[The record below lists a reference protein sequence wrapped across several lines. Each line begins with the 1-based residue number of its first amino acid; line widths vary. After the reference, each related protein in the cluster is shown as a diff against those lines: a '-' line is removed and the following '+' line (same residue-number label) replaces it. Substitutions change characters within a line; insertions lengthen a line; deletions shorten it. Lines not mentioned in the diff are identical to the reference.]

1 MENTHLYKRSG
12 GHRANSGRKKIP
24 DKKEQVFAMVRQSM
38 IDLLG
43 EDEVK
48 RLMTEAVVF
57 NGQLETDN
65 GLLKICLDA
74 DMKIVRFSLN
84 GGPIEIA
91 ELTWTSGKLSFLYAG
106 RIYFIADFGRVL

>member
-1 MENTHLYKRSG
+1 MKNAHLYKRSG
-12 GHRANSGRKKIP
+12 GARSNSGRKPVP

-65 GLLKICLDA
+65 GVLKICLDA
-74 DMKIVRFSLN
+74 DMKIVRFSFN
-84 GGPIEIA
+84 GGPIQIA
-91 ELTWTSGKLSFLYAG
+91 ELTWLNGKLSFASNG
-106 RIYFIADFGRVL
+106 RIYFIADFGRVQ